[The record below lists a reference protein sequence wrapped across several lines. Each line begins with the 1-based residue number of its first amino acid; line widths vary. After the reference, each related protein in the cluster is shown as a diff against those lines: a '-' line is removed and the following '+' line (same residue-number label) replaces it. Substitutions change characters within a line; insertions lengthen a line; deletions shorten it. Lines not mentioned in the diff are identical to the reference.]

1 MPVSVGFIKKLD
13 SVPPELRQVLIDLL
27 EEVER
32 QREESVTKREF
43 NELKEIVR
51 ELAQRVNELAEAQRR
66 TEQRVEELAE
76 AQRGTERRLEQL
88 AEAQAKTEERVSRLE
103 VALNELAEAQR
114 RTEQRVEELAEAQR
128 RTEEEIRKL
137 AQGQRRLR
145 QEVGGL
151 ARSVAYALENEAFR
165 RLPEFLKTKGIE
177 VLERMVRTEVAGE
190 EINLFGRAR
199 RNGEELLL
207 VGEAVLRL
215 DDPSKLRRLKEKAAL
230 VETELGEKVLP
241 VLITHF
247 AVKRLLERAERA
259 GVLVVQSFEW

>member
-1 MPVSVGFIKKLD
+1 MPISVSFIKRLE
-13 SVPPELRQVLIDLL
+13 SVSPELRQVLIDLL

-43 NELKEIVR
+43 NELNEIVR
-51 ELAQRVNELAEAQRR
+51 ELAQRVKELAEAQKRTEQRVEELAEAQRR

-76 AQRGTERRLEQL
+76 AQRR
-88 AEAQAKTEERVSRLE
+88 TEERV
-103 VALNELAEAQR
+103 N
-114 RTEQRVEELAEAQR
+114 ELAEAQR

-165 RLPEFLKTKGIE
+165 RLPEFLRTKGIE
-177 VLERMVRTEVAGE
+177 VLERMVRREVGGE

-199 RNGEELLL
+199 RDGEELLL

-215 DDPSKLRRLKEKAAL
+215 DDTSKLRRLKEKAAL

-241 VLITHF
+241 VLVTHF
-247 AVKRLLERAERA
+247 AVRRLLERAERA
-259 GVLVVQSFEW
+259 GVMVVQSFEW

>member
-1 MPVSVGFIKKLD
+1 MPISVSFIKRLE
-13 SVPPELRQVLIDLL
+13 SVSPELRQVLLDLL

-32 QREESVTKREF
+32 QREESVTRREF

-51 ELAQRVNELAEAQRR
+51 ELAQRVN
-66 TEQRVEELAE
+66 
-76 AQRGTERRLEQL
+76 
-88 AEAQAKTEERVSRLE
+88 
-103 VALNELAEAQR
+103 
-114 RTEQRVEELAEAQR
+114 ELAEAQR

-165 RLPEFLKTKGIE
+165 RLPEFLRTKGIE
-177 VLERMVRTEVAGE
+177 VLERMVRREVGGE

-199 RNGEELLL
+199 RDGEELLL

-215 DDPSKLRRLKEKAAL
+215 DDTSKLRRLKEKAAL

-241 VLITHF
+241 VLVTHF
-247 AVKRLLERAERA
+247 AVRRLLERT
-259 GVLVVQSFEW
+259 GPSL

>member
-1 MPVSVGFIKKLD
+1 MPISVKFIKRLE
-13 SVPPELRQVLIDLL
+13 SVSPELRQVLLELL

-51 ELAQRVNELAEAQRR
+51 ELAQRINELAQAQR
-66 TEQRVEELAE
+66 
-76 AQRGTERRLEQL
+76 
-88 AEAQAKTEERVSRLE
+88 KTEERVGRLE
-103 VALNELAEAQR
+103 AALEELAQAQR

-190 EINLFGRAR
+190 EINLFGRAKR
-199 RNGEELLL
+199 DGEDVLL

-230 VETELGEKVLP
+230 VEAELGEKVLP
-241 VLITHF
+241 VLVTHF
-247 AVKRLLERAERA
+247 AVRRLLERAERA
-259 GVLVVQSFEW
+259 GVMVVQSFEW

>member
-1 MPVSVGFIKKLD
+1 MPISVSFIKRLE
-13 SVPPELRQVLIDLL
+13 SVSPELRQVLLDLL

-66 TEQRVEELAE
+66 TEQRVE
-76 AQRGTERRLEQL
+76 
-88 AEAQAKTEERVSRLE
+88 
-103 VALNELAEAQR
+103 ELAEAQR

-165 RLPEFLKTKGIE
+165 RLPEFLRTKGIE
-177 VLERMVRTEVAGE
+177 VLERMVRREVAGE

-199 RNGEELLL
+199 RDGEELLL

-215 DDPSKLRRLKEKAAL
+215 DDTSKLRRLKEKAAL
-230 VETELGEKVLP
+230 VETELGERVLP
-241 VLITHF
+241 VLVTHF
-247 AVKRLLERAERA
+247 AVRRLLERAERA
-259 GVLVVQSFEW
+259 GVMVVQSFEW